1 MPKKILVV
9 DDEAT
14 IRESLSTV
22 LSEEGYSL
30 ATAADGEEAMTL
42 IQRISF
48 DAVVCDIRM
57 PGMSGIDLLRRI
69 KATHPETPVVMMTAY
84 ASLDTAVEALRE
96 GAGDYI
102 MKPFLLEDVVFRIG
116 KLFQLSDLA
125 EDNRILREE
134 VGERYDFSNIVGK
147 SEPIRELL
155 SIITKV
161 ASSKGTVLITGESGT
176 GKELVARAIHNS
188 GDRKVKRFI
197 PVNCC
202 AIPETLLD
210 SILFGHRKGTFTD
223 AVEDRKGLFEV
234 ADEGTLF
241 LDEIGDLP
249 VGLQTKLL
257 RAIEEK
263 EILPLGG
270 TEPVKIDIRL
280 IAATHQDLEE
290 RIDAGTFRED
300 LYYRLNIVEIKI
312 PPLRERIDDLPL
324 LVRHFIRK
332 YNRQL
337 NRRFRDAAPEVLRIL
352 AAYRWKGNIR
362 ELENVIERGMI
373 LGTPP
378 TLQPEDLPP
387 NLLEGSDH
395 CKAVAKEDLKRALRI
410 YERMHIEGVL
420 ERSGYD
426 KQKAAERLGI
436 SLATLYRKLEP
447 KE

>member
-1 MPKKILVV
+1 MAKKILVV

-14 IRESLSTV
+14 LRESLSTV
-22 LSEEGYSL
+22 LVEEGYS
-30 ATAADGEEAMTL
+30 AVTAADGEEALAL
-42 IQRISF
+42 ISRVPF
-48 DAVVCDIRM
+48 DAVLCDIRM
-57 PGMSGIDLLRRI
+57 PGMNGIDLLRRI
-69 KATHPETPVVMMTAY
+69 KETHPGTPVIMMTAY

-102 MKPFLLEDVVFRIG
+102 MKPFLLEDVVFRVG
-116 KLFQLSDLA
+116 KLFQLTDLA
-125 EDNRILREE
+125 EDNRLLREE

-155 SIITKV
+155 SMITKV

-188 GDRKVKRFI
+188 SDRRVKRFI

-210 SILFGHRKGTFTD
+210 SILFGHRKGAFTD
-223 AVEDRKGLFEV
+223 AVEDRKGLFD
-234 ADEGTLF
+234 AANEGTLF

-270 TEPVKIDIRL
+270 TVPVQVDIRL
-280 IAATHQDLEE
+280 ITATHQDLEE
-290 RIDAGTFRED
+290 QIGAGSFRED
-300 LYYRLNIVEIKI
+300 LYYRLNVVEIKI

-324 LVRHFIRK
+324 LVHHFIGK
-332 YNRQL
+332 YNREL
-337 NRRFRDAAPEVLRIL
+337 NRRFRDASPEVLRIL
-352 AAYRWKGNIR
+352 AGYRWRGNIR

-373 LGTPP
+373 LGRPP
-378 TLQPEDLPP
+378 MLQPEDLPP
-387 NLLEGSDH
+387 NLLGGSDRSG
-395 CKAVAKEDLKRALRI
+395 AVAKENLKGALRV
-410 YERMHIEGVL
+410 YEKMHIEGVL
-420 ERSGYD
+420 ERFGNN

-436 SLATLYRKLEP
+436 SLATLYRKLEQ